1 MYDLA
6 ALAFAAVC
14 FAFVYALLL
23 VLGKV

>member
-6 ALAFAAVC
+6 ALALAAVC
-14 FAFVYALLL
+14 FAFVYAILL